1 VGFGVNRWGIL
12 LTISFNN
19 HCLLSTKQYESIQ
32 QNKKWLNAKIVLLQ
46 TEYRIGKLS
55 RKKYRIGKLNWAILN
70 RGRCDQD
77 DFETGKTQQVSSQ
90 EILICFEETDGINR
104 TQTNKYK

>member
-1 VGFGVNRWGIL
+1 MQK
-12 LTISFNN
+12 S
-19 HCLLSTKQYESIQ
+19 CYCK
-32 QNKKWLNAKIVLLQ
+32 LN
-46 TEYRIGKLS
+46 IGLENF
-55 RKKYRIGKLNWAILN
+55 REKKYRIGKLNWAILN

-77 DFETGKTQQVSSQ
+77 DFESGKMRQVSSQ

>member
-1 VGFGVNRWGIL
+1 
-12 LTISFNN
+12 
-19 HCLLSTKQYESIQ
+19 LLSTKQYESIQ

-46 TEYRIGKLS
+46 TEYRIGKL
-55 RKKYRIGKLNWAILN
+55 NWAILN
-70 RGRCDQD
+70 RGICEQD
-77 DFETGKTQQVSSQ
+77 DFEMGKTQQVSSQ